1 MNQKFNELLEKRV
14 NKLQSQLCV
23 GLDPELEKLPS
34 FIQESPEPLFTFCKE
49 IVYHTHPYAVAYKPN
64 IAFFERFGSSGI
76 LQFEK
81 TIEYIQKIAPEVLIV
96 ADVKRGDLANT
107 SKEYSKYYFENL
119 NVHSIT
125 ISPYMGKDSF
135 IPYLENGGH
144 IFLLCLTS
152 NEGSQDYQNRL
163 LVDGKKL
170 YEFIAQDLDEF
181 AMRFPNQI
189 GIVVGATHPKE
200 LGEIRKIAP
209 NLSFLIPGYGAQGG
223 SLSEILPVC
232 GKLSLVNSSRSI
244 LFASSDKT
252 FGEAA
257 AFACQKINQEMKNYL
272 SIA

>member
-1 MNQKFNELLEKRV
+1 MNSKFNELLEKRI
-14 NKLQSQLCV
+14 NELQSQLCV
-23 GLDPELEKLPS
+23 GLDPEWEKLPS
-34 FIQESPEPLFTFCKE
+34 FIKESSEPLFLFCKE
-49 IVYHTHPYAVAYKPN
+49 IVFHTHSYAVAYKPN

-81 TIEYIQKIAPEVLIV
+81 TIQYIQEIAPDVLIV

-119 NVHSIT
+119 KVHSMT

-135 IPYLENGGH
+135 LPYLESDGH

-152 NEGSQDYQNRL
+152 NQGSQDYQNKS
-163 LVDGKKL
+163 LVDGKKI
-170 YEFIAQDLDEF
+170 YELIAQDLNQF
-181 AMRFPNQI
+181 ASQFPGQL
-189 GIVVGATHPKE
+189 GIVVGATHPKQ
-200 LGEIRKIAP
+200 LGEIRKMAP

-223 SLSEILPVC
+223 SLSDILPVC

-244 LFASSDKT
+244 LFASSDRS

-257 AFACQKINQEMKNYL
+257 GMTCEKIHLEMKKYL